1 MCLSNNE
8 GEGCTACE
16 VGQEDC
22 KCHTKDCLKGVNKTP
37 NRVFSVMFL
46 QAKTYLILDKIKPP
60 PVA

>member
-1 MCLSNNE
+1 MKGRDAQL
-8 GEGCTACE
+8 AKW
-16 VGQEDC
+16 GQEDH